1 MAEFL
6 KGMKRTDMCGEL
18 SGADTGREV
27 TIMGWANRRRDL
39 GGLIFVQLRDRTGI
53 VQVVFDVDLTDKELF
68 EKASGIKMEYVLAVR
83 GKVRH
88 RVGDNVNPNMKTGEI
103 EVVADELRIL
113 SEADTLPFVVG
124 DTTAGELLRLK
135 YRYLDLRRAEM
146 QRNLLMR
153 SKAAHTI
160 RSYLS
165 ENGFIEVETPFL
177 GKSTP
182 EGARDYLVP
191 SRVHPGCYYAL
202 PQSPQLYKQLLMIGG
217 TDRYYQIVKCFRD
230 EDLRANRQPEFTQV
244 DIEMSFVESENDVM
258 DMTEGL
264 ILRLFREIKGI
275 DLPHPFAKMTYAD
288 AMSRFGSD
296 KPDLRFG
303 MEIFDMT
310 DAVRGSG
317 FAPFDSNTEAGG
329 RVKSILLKGREKEV
343 SRKEF
348 DKLAECVKTYK
359 AKGLMWYALGAD
371 GTVRSSY
378 ANKLSPEPVEKI
390 VAVSGIE
397 KGDVLFTVADTD
409 EERALTAI
417 GALRLELARK
427 FGMIPKGVYAI
438 TWVTDFPMFEYDEEE
453 RRFVAKHHPFTSPKD
468 EDLGLIT
475 TDPARARAKAYDL
488 VINGEEAG
496 GGSLRIYDREIQK
509 LMFEAIG
516 MTDEQIQERFGFFV
530 DAFKF
535 GTPPHGG
542 LAFGFDR
549 LMMLLLETDNIK
561 DVIAFPKIQNASCM
575 MTQAPAEVDEK
586 QLRELYLM
594 YHDYGKDKDENGKD
608 R

>member
-1 MAEFL
+1 
-6 KGMKRTDMCGEL
+6 
-18 SGADTGREV
+18 
-27 TIMGWANRRRDL
+27 
-39 GGLIFVQLRDRTGI
+39 
-53 VQVVFDVDLTDKELF
+53 
-68 EKASGIKMEYVLAVR
+68 
-83 GKVRH
+83 
-88 RVGDNVNPNMKTGEI
+88 
-103 EVVADELRIL
+103 
-113 SEADTLPFVVG
+113 
-124 DTTAGELLRLK
+124 
-135 YRYLDLRRAEM
+135 
-146 QRNLLMR
+146 
-153 SKAAHTI
+153 
-160 RSYLS
+160 
-165 ENGFIEVETPFL
+165 
-177 GKSTP
+177 
-182 EGARDYLVP
+182 
-191 SRVHPGCYYAL
+191 
-202 PQSPQLYKQLLMIGG
+202 
-217 TDRYYQIVKCFRD
+217 
-230 EDLRANRQPEFTQV
+230 
-244 DIEMSFVESENDVM
+244 
-258 DMTEGL
+258 
-264 ILRLFREIKGI
+264 
-275 DLPHPFAKMTYAD
+275 
-288 AMSRFGSD
+288 
-296 KPDLRFG
+296 
-303 MEIFDMT
+303 
-310 DAVRGSG
+310 
-317 FAPFDSNTEAGG
+317 
-329 RVKSILLKGREKEV
+329 
-343 SRKEF
+343 
-348 DKLAECVKTYK
+348 
-359 AKGLMWYALGAD
+359 MWYALGAD

-378 ANKLSPEPVEKI
+378 ANKLSPETVEKI

-475 TDPARARAKAYDL
+475 TDPSRARAKAYDL

-530 DAFKF
+530 DAFRF